1 MNKRKLY
8 TALIVAVLIALM
20 SNVYAV
26 EKTNVIKKD
35 SVVLIEK
42 TIITTAA
49 SEKPNA
55 ANDFATSDPLGFGM
69 TIIVMAI
76 VFVAL
81 IFLYLIFKIIGH
93 LHTSGTRKKSL
104 QKQGKTEEAAKINEN
119 ESGEVFAAIAMALHL
134 YQSQFH
140 DEERTIITMEKVA
153 RTYSPWS
160 SKIYGIRHRHNDN

>member
-8 TALIVAVLIALM
+8 TVFILAILTALL

-26 EKTNVIKKD
+26 ENSSVIKKD
-35 SVVLIEK
+35 TVVMIEK
-42 TIITTAA
+42 AIITAAA
-49 SEKPNA
+49 SEKPKA
-55 ANDFATSDPLGFGM
+55 ANDFATSDPLGLGM
-69 TIIVMAI
+69 TIIVMGI
-76 VFVAL
+76 VFIAL
-81 IFLYLIFKIIGH
+81 IFLYLIFKISGH
-93 LHTSGTRKKSL
+93 LNNSAARKKSL
-104 QKQGKTEEAAKINEN
+104 QKQGKTEEAARINEN

-160 SKIYGIRHRHNDN
+160 SKIYGLRHRQNN